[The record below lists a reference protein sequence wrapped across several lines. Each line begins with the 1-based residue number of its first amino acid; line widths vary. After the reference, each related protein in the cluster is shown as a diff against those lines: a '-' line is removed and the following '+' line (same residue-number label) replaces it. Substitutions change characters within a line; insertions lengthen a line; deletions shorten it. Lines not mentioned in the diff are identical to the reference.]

1 MSMKEL
7 LLKEYGPVMDM
18 EEMAKVLRLKKQSMY
33 QQLYNGKMDIP
44 HARLGKRYL
53 FPTEEVADYIDQKVS
68 YF

>member
-1 MSMKEL
+1 MRMKEV

>member
-18 EEMAKVLRLKKQSMY
+18 GDMAKVLRLKKQSMY

-53 FPTEEVADYIDQKVS
+53 FPTEQVADYIDQKVS